1 MTSIG
6 QGSKTRF
13 VHGHIIP
20 YGGEHVNPLV
30 VYFLPT
36 AVQLPAREVAGL
48 LLSLEVEGLIP
59 SSRFPTLEGSVGF
72 GLRDVSIGE
81 LVSVVELKGQS
92 VSGFLHVH
100 YYTLIRAIVKGVAL
114 FFLVYFRA

>member
-36 AVQLPAREVAGL
+36 AVKLPPDEVAFQPT
-48 LLSLEVEGLIP
+48 VEPVPISP
-59 SSRFPTLEGSVGF
+59 PLEGVVCT
-72 GLRDVSIGE
+72 GLGDAPIGE
-81 LVSVVELKGQS
+81 LVTVVELKGQS
-92 VSGFLHVH
+92 VSCFLHA
-100 YYTLIRAIVKGVAL
+100 YIIPNAGGGVK
-114 FFLVYFRA
+114 R